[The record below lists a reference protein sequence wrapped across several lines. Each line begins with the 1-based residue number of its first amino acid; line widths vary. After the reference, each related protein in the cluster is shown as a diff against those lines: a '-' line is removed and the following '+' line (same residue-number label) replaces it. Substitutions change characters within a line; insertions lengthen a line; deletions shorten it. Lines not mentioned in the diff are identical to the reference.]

1 MVAVVDLTG
10 EGAEPDR
17 HERTGLDAF
26 LAHALKETT
35 PDIPAAYIVVDETHL
50 DSLASL
56 VNKHVGN
63 EVAQGVVLKDIEI
76 EMDALCCCP

>member
-56 VNKHVGN
+56 VDQDIRH
-63 EVAQGVVLKDIEI
+63 EIAQWVVLDDISI
-76 EMDALCCCP
+76 